1 MMAISTIFA
10 RVESNKQRR
19 MNEGKATVRDS
30 EWNIA
35 KKMYADRDEGK
46 MEEFRIKAPHT
57 HSLSFLYFR
66 LFWGEINDF
75 RSDFFIQHHHHN
87 QHHTATTTS

>member
-35 KKMYADRDEGK
+35 KKMYADRDEG
-46 MEEFRIKAPHT
+46 ISH
-57 HSLSFLYFR
+57 
-66 LFWGEINDF
+66 
-75 RSDFFIQHHHHN
+75 
-87 QHHTATTTS
+87 